1 MAANTDLG
9 ELLLIL
15 NPYMNALLQDTNLMV
30 TGIDIYCRNPTPA
43 AAAPVAPSPQVAE
56 ISYELDGPYS
66 QDWNFR
72 NQPQKIGMAVRICI
86 RYQITNNATGYS
98 SWAEDYLL
106 VGYGGGMG
114 G

>member
-1 MAANTDLG
+1 VPQNTDLG
-9 ELLLIL
+9 QLIL
-15 NPYMNALLQDTNLMV
+15 QLDPYIGAMIPETVLKIN
-30 TGIDIYCRNPTPA
+30 GIDIYCRNPTPA
-43 AAAPVAPSPQVAE
+43 AGAPTIAQ
-56 ISYELDGPYS
+56 IKYELDGPYA

-72 NQPQKIGMAVRICI
+72 NQPQRIGMAVRICV
-86 RYQITNNATGYS
+86 RYEITDPGGNT

>member
-1 MAANTDLG
+1 MAADTDLG
-9 ELLLIL
+9 DLLLML
-15 NPYMNALLQDTNLMV
+15 NPYINAQLPQTGLKIS
-30 TGIDIYCRNPTPA
+30 GIDIYCRNPHPA
-43 AAAPVAPSPQVAE
+43 AAAAPTPAATVAQ
-56 ISYELDGPYS
+56 IKYELDGPYA

-72 NQPQKIGMAVRICI
+72 NQPQKVGMAVRICI
-86 RYQITNNATGYS
+86 RYQVTDWSGNT

>member
-9 ELLLIL
+9 DLLLML
-15 NPYMNALLQDTNLMV
+15 NPYINAQLPQTGLWI
-30 TGIDIYCRNPTPA
+30 TGIDIYCRNPNPA
-43 AAAPVAPSPQVAE
+43 AAAAPAPAATVAQ
-56 ISYELDGPYS
+56 IDYELDGPYA

-72 NQPQKIGMAVRICI
+72 NQAQKIGMAVRICI
-86 RYQITNNATGYS
+86 RYEITDWSGNK

>member
-9 ELLLIL
+9 DLLLML
-15 NPYMNALLQDTNLMV
+15 NPYLNTMIPQTGMNI
-30 TGIDIYCRNPTPA
+30 TGIDIYCRNPAPA
-43 AAAPVAPSPQVAE
+43 AAPAPAPAATVAQ
-56 ISYELDGPYS
+56 ISYELDGPYA

-72 NQPQKIGMAVRICI
+72 NQPQKVGMAVRICI
-86 RYQITNNATGYS
+86 RYQITDAHGHV